1 MSFYIFKIL
10 ILGKYSAERVTEAV
24 LEISK
29 TLGPIFKLKLG
40 EHYMLIST
48 DADHTQVLFRNEGK
62 LPIRPSF
69 PALVH
74 YRKNNFNSIGIVP
87 GNGEEWYKFRK
98 GVMPLLKSSV
108 VKTYAGSHEEI
119 ADSFVKYITISRDNN
134 LILSDLYSHL
144 IKFSIEGGFL

>member
-1 MSFYIFKIL
+1 
-10 ILGKYSAERVTEAV
+10 
-24 LEISK
+24 
-29 TLGPIFKLKLG
+29 
-40 EHYMLIST
+40 MLIST
-48 DADHTQVLFRNEGK
+48 DADHTEILFRNEGK

-98 GVMPLLKSSV
+98 GVIPLLKSSV
-108 VKTYAGSHEEI
+108 VKNYAGNHEEI
-119 ADSFVKYITISRDNN
+119 ADSFVKYIEKSRDNN